1 MCEAILS
8 DHKQENNAFK
18 FPSFAS
24 KVALSKKTFW
34 AISSRVYV
42 VPRVL
47 MIVQVVEMLD
57 LRTFLCKCKCFYPHL
72 RACE

>member
-8 DHKQENNAFK
+8 DHKKEHYAFK
-18 FPSFAS
+18 CPSFAS

-34 AISSRVYV
+34 AISSRVY

-57 LRTFLCKCKCFYPHL
+57 LRTFLCKCKCLSPRL